1 MSNSNAEEI
10 MRGRVYWFGLGP
22 VALAAL
28 GALSLLCGARSAEA
42 RITSI
47 THTTSQPYG
56 TQSFGSVGQY
66 QELDGTATGE
76 LDPRD
81 PLNAI
86 ITDIDL
92 ASIVHGKVQ
101 YSFTFS
107 ILEPVDL
114 SKSNHTLLYD
124 IVNRGNK
131 VITGWNSVVPSPAP
145 AYGDGFLENE
155 GYILV
160 WSGWEG
166 DLLTAPG
173 RIQLYPPL
181 AKNRDGSSIT
191 GQIVTEYDLSTPA
204 SFVPLGGGPF
214 AGSNGRDYAPVSL
227 DNNNPPA
234 TLTERVHQT
243 DPKMP
248 IPNSQW
254 NFALCTSA
262 QLAVLPPDPP
272 QYCVNML
279 NGGMFDTNHIYEL
292 TYTAKDPLVQGIGLA
307 AMRDFVSF
315 LRYGSSQVTNPL
327 QGAVKYALMHG
338 TSQSGRMART
348 FLDLGFNEDEQHR
361 KVVDGLNPHIGS
373 VRIEINTRFAQT
385 IRGPGLQHE
394 EKITTADAD
403 APFSYGDSFDPV
415 SGTRGGLRDRCRQSN
430 TCPKIFH
437 TNTDTEYWQGGMAL
451 DTTDAKGHDLVIPD
465 DVRIYH
471 FASTQ
476 HGGFSPVAAIPTS
489 TGICEYLPNVNPY
502 VYQQRALLVALQR
515 WVAKGTNPP
524 ASRYAR
530 ISDGTLLP
538 PASVGFP
545 DMVFPT
551 GIAAYPTV
559 VFTGLYNT
567 RNLTFWG
574 PKFDAD
580 DESGVLTEPPVV
592 TDLAYNI
599 LEPAVDADG
608 NDIDGVRSTTLQ
620 APLGTYMGWNYRRA
634 GFGEGDLCDL
644 TGSFIPF
651 AGTQAQR
658 MANNDPRLS
667 LHERYGNNVGYVAA
681 VTAAAN
687 SLVSQ
692 GFLLPGDAASIIN
705 NAKSVTIP

>member
-1 MSNSNAEEI
+1 
-10 MRGRVYWFGLGP
+10 MRGRVYWFSLHP
-22 VALAAL
+22 VGVAAL
-28 GALSLLCGARSAEA
+28 GAVWLLCGATPADA
-42 RITSI
+42 RVTSI
-47 THTTSQPYG
+47 TYTTSQPYG
-56 TQSFGSVGQY
+56 TQVFGSVGQY
-66 QELDGTATGE
+66 QELDGTVTGE
-76 LDPRD
+76 LDPGD

-86 ITDIDL
+86 ITDINL
-92 ASIVHGKVQ
+92 APRSHGKVQ

-114 SKSNHTLLYD
+114 SKSNHTLVYD

-131 VITGWNSVVPSPAP
+131 VITGWNNVVPSPAP
-145 AYGDGFLENE
+145 AYGDGFLESQ

-173 RIQLYPPL
+173 RIQLYPPA
-181 AKNRDGSSIT
+181 AKNHDGSSIT

-204 SFVPLGGGPF
+204 SFVPLGGGPY

-227 DNNNPPA
+227 DNNNPAA
-234 TLTERVHQT
+234 TLTQRVHET
-243 DPKMP
+243 DPKVP

-254 NFALCTSA
+254 NFAPCTSA
-262 QLAVLPPDPP
+262 QLTVLPPDPA
-272 QYCVNML
+272 QVCVNML
-279 NGGMFDTNHIYEL
+279 GGGMFDTNHIYEL
-292 TYTAKDPLVQGIGLA
+292 TYTAQDPLVQGIGLA
-307 AMRDFVSF
+307 AIRDFVSF
-315 LRYGSSQVTNPL
+315 LRYGNSQVTNPL
-327 QGAVKYALMHG
+327 EGAVDYALMHG

-373 VRIEINTRFAQT
+373 VRIEINTRFAQP

-403 APFSYGDSFDPV
+403 APFTYGDSFDPI
-415 SGTRGGLRDRCRQSN
+415 SGTRGGLLDRCGQSD

-437 TNTDTEYWQGGMAL
+437 TNTDVEYWQGGMSL
-451 DTTDAKGHDLVIPD
+451 DTTDAKGHDLAIPGN
-465 DVRIYH
+465 VRIYH
-471 FASTQ
+471 FASAQ
-476 HGGFSPVAAIPTS
+476 HGGFSPVAAIPAS

-502 VYQQRALLVALQR
+502 VYQQRALLVALQQ
-515 WVAKGTNPP
+515 WVANGTNPP

-538 PASVGFP
+538 PTNVGFP

-567 RNLTFWG
+567 RNLLFWG

-580 DESGVLTEPPVV
+580 DESGILTEPPVV

-608 NDIDGVRSTTLQ
+608 NDIDGVRSAILQ
-620 APLGTYMGWNYRRA
+620 APLGTYMGWNYRA
-634 GFGEGDLCDL
+634 ADFGEGDLCDL
-644 TGSFIPF
+644 TGSYIPF
-651 AGTQAQR
+651 AVTKAQR
-658 MANNDPRLS
+658 LANGDPRLS
-667 LHERYGNNVGYVAA
+667 LQERYGNTAGYVSA
-681 VTAAAN
+681 VTAAVN
-687 SLVSQ
+687 TLVSQ
-692 GFLLPGDAASIIN
+692 RLMLDSDAAGAIS
-705 NAKSVTIP
+705 NATAWFTQASGGMLP

>member
-1 MSNSNAEEI
+1 
-10 MRGRVYWFGLGP
+10 MRGRLSNFELGP
-22 VALAAL
+22 VGLVTF
-28 GALSLLCGARSAEA
+28 GALWLFWGATPVDA
-42 RITSI
+42 RITSVSY
-47 THTTSQPYG
+47 TTSQPYG
-56 TQSFGSVGQY
+56 SQSFGSVGQY

-76 LDPRD
+76 LDPGD

-86 ITDIDL
+86 ITDINL
-92 ASIVHGKVQ
+92 APRSHGKVQ

-107 ILEPVDL
+107 ILEPIDL

-131 VITGWNSVVPSPAP
+131 VITGWNNVVPSPAP
-145 AYGDGFLENE
+145 ASGDGFLENR

-166 DLLTAPG
+166 DLLTAPN

-227 DNNNPPA
+227 DNKNPA
-234 TLTERVHQT
+234 TTLTQRVHQT
-243 DPKMP
+243 DPKVP
-248 IPNSQW
+248 IPNNQW
-254 NFALCTSA
+254 NFAPCTSA
-262 QLAVLPPDPP
+262 QLTVLPPDPP
-272 QYCVNML
+272 QICVNML
-279 NGGMFDTNHIYEL
+279 NGGTFDTNHIYEL
-292 TYTAKDPLVQGIGLA
+292 TYTAQDPLVQGIGLA
-307 AMRDFVSF
+307 AIRDFVSF
-315 LRYGSSQVTNPL
+315 LRYGNSQVTNPL
-327 QGAVKYALMHG
+327 EGAVKYALMHG

-361 KVVDGLNPHIGS
+361 KLVDGLNPHIGS
-373 VRIEINTRFAQT
+373 VRIEINTRFAQP

-403 APFSYGDSFDPV
+403 APFAYGDNFDPI
-415 SGTRGGLRDRCRQSN
+415 SGTRGGLLDRCRQSN

-437 TNTDTEYWQGGMAL
+437 TNTDTEYWQGGMSL
-451 DTTDAKGHDLVIPD
+451 DTTDAKGHDLAIPGN
-465 DVRIYH
+465 VRIYH
-471 FASTQ
+471 FASAQ

-489 TGICEYLPNVNPY
+489 TGVCEYLPNVNPY
-502 VYQQRALLVALQR
+502 VYQQRALLVALQQ
-515 WVAKGTNPP
+515 WVANRTNPP

-538 PASVGFP
+538 PANVGFS

-567 RNLTFWG
+567 RNLLFWG

-580 DESGVLTEPPVV
+580 DESGILTEPPVV

-620 APLGTYMGWNYRRA
+620 APLGTYMGWNYRAA

-658 MANNDPRLS
+658 IANGDPRLS
-667 LHERYGNNVGYVAA
+667 LHERYGNNTGYVAA

-687 SLVSQ
+687 NLVSE
-692 GFLLPGDAASIIN
+692 GLLLPDDATSIIN
-705 NAKSVTIP
+705 AAKSVSIP

>member
-1 MSNSNAEEI
+1 
-10 MRGRVYWFGLGP
+10 MRGRLSNFELGP
-22 VALAAL
+22 VGLVTF
-28 GALSLLCGARSAEA
+28 GALWLFWGATPVDA

-47 THTTSQPYG
+47 SYTTSQPYG
-56 TQSFGSVGQY
+56 SQSFGSVGQY

-76 LDPRD
+76 LDPGD

-86 ITDIDL
+86 ITDINL
-92 ASIVHGKVQ
+92 APRSHGKVQ

-131 VITGWNSVVPSPAP
+131 VITGWNNVVPSPAP
-145 AYGDGFLENE
+145 AYGDGFLENR

-166 DLLTAPG
+166 DLLTAPN
-173 RIQLYPPL
+173 RIQLYPPV

-227 DNNNPPA
+227 DNKNPA
-234 TLTERVHQT
+234 TTLTQRVHQT
-243 DPKMP
+243 DPKVP
-248 IPNSQW
+248 IPNNQW
-254 NFALCTSA
+254 NFAPCTSA
-262 QLAVLPPDPP
+262 QLTVLPPDPP
-272 QYCVNML
+272 QICVNML
-279 NGGMFDTNHIYEL
+279 NGGTFDTNHIYEL
-292 TYTAKDPLVQGIGLA
+292 TYTAQDPLVQGIGLA
-307 AMRDFVSF
+307 AIRDFVSF
-315 LRYGSSQVTNPL
+315 LRYGNSQVTNPL
-327 QGAVKYALMHG
+327 EGAVKYALMHG

-361 KVVDGLNPHIGS
+361 KLVDGLNPHIGS
-373 VRIEINTRFAQT
+373 VRIEINTRFAQP

-403 APFSYGDSFDPV
+403 APFAYGDNFDPI
-415 SGTRGGLRDRCRQSN
+415 SGTRGGLLDRCRQSN

-437 TNTDTEYWQGGMAL
+437 TNTDTEYWQGGMSL
-451 DTTDAKGHDLVIPD
+451 DTTDAKGHDLAIPGN
-465 DVRIYH
+465 VRIYH
-471 FASTQ
+471 FASAQ

-489 TGICEYLPNVNPY
+489 TGVCEYLPNVNPY
-502 VYQQRALLVALQR
+502 VYQQRALLVALQQ
-515 WVAKGTNPP
+515 WVANRTNPP

-538 PASVGFP
+538 PANVGFS

-567 RNLTFWG
+567 RNLLFWG

-580 DESGVLTEPPVV
+580 DESGILTEPPVA

-620 APLGTYMGWNYRRA
+620 APLGTYMGWNYRAA

-658 MANNDPRLS
+658 IANGDPRLS
-667 LHERYGNNVGYVAA
+667 LHERYGNNTGYVAA

-687 SLVSQ
+687 NLVSE
-692 GFLLPGDAASIIN
+692 GLLLPDDATSIIN
-705 NAKSVTIP
+705 AAKSVSIP

>member
-1 MSNSNAEEI
+1 
-10 MRGRVYWFGLGP
+10 MRGRRSIFELSP
-22 VALAAL
+22 VGVAAL
-28 GALSLLCGARSAEA
+28 GTLWLLCGPTPADA
-42 RITSI
+42 RITGI
-47 THTTSQPYG
+47 TYTTSQPYG
-56 TQSFGSVGQY
+56 SQSFGSVGQY

-76 LDPRD
+76 LDPGD

-86 ITDIDL
+86 ITDINL
-92 ASIVHGKVQ
+92 APRSHGKVQ

-114 SKSNHTLLYD
+114 SKSNHTLVYD

-131 VITGWNSVVPSPAP
+131 VITGWNNVVPSPAP
-145 AYGDGFLENE
+145 AYGDGFLENQ

-173 RIQLYPPL
+173 RIQLYPPV

-191 GQIVTEYDLSTPA
+191 GQIVAEYDLSTPV

-227 DNNNPPA
+227 DNNNPQ
-234 TLTERVHQT
+234 TILTQRVHQT
-243 DPKMP
+243 DPKVP

-254 NFALCTSA
+254 NFAPCTSA
-262 QLAVLPPDPP
+262 QLTVVPPDPA
-272 QYCVNML
+272 QVCVNML

-292 TYTAKDPLVQGIGLA
+292 TYTAQDPLVQGIGLA
-307 AMRDFVSF
+307 AIRDFVSF
-315 LRYGSSQVTNPL
+315 LRHGSSQVTNPL
-327 QGAVKYALMHG
+327 EGAVDYALMHG

-373 VRIEINTRFAQT
+373 VRIEINTRFAQP

-403 APFSYGDSFDPV
+403 APFTYGDSFDPI
-415 SGTRGGLRDRCRQSN
+415 SGTRGGLLDRCSATN

-437 TNTDTEYWQGGMAL
+437 TNTDTEYWQGGMSL
-451 DTTDAKGHDLVIPD
+451 DTTDAKGHDLAIPGN
-465 DVRIYH
+465 VRIYH

-502 VYQQRALLVALQR
+502 VYQQRALLVALQQ
-515 WVAKGTNPP
+515 WVANGTNPP

-538 PASVGFP
+538 PTNVGLPGYGLPDRHCRLSDCSVYGLVQHAQSALLGAEVRRRRRKR
-545 DMVFPT
+545 DT
-551 GIAAYPTV
+551 DRAA
-559 VFTGLYNT
+559 
-567 RNLTFWG
+567 RRHG
-574 PKFDAD
+574 PRLQH
-580 DESGVLTEPPVV
+580 SG
-592 TDLAYNI
+592 A
-599 LEPAVDADG
+599 G
-608 NDIDGVRSTTLQ
+608 RRRRWQ
-620 APLGTYMGWNYRRA
+620 RYRRGPLDHPA
-634 GFGEGDLCDL
+634 GASRHLYGMELSRGGLWRGRPLRPDRELHSVRGHSGAACGEW
-644 TGSFIPF
+644 
-651 AGTQAQR
+651 
-658 MANNDPRLS
+658 
-667 LHERYGNNVGYVAA
+667 
-681 VTAAAN
+681 
-687 SLVSQ
+687 
-692 GFLLPGDAASIIN
+692 
-705 NAKSVTIP
+705 

>member
-1 MSNSNAEEI
+1 M
-10 MRGRVYWFGLGP
+10 
-22 VALAAL
+22 
-28 GALSLLCGARSAEA
+28 
-42 RITSI
+42 
-47 THTTSQPYG
+47 
-56 TQSFGSVGQY
+56 
-66 QELDGTATGE
+66 
-76 LDPRD
+76 
-81 PLNAI
+81 
-86 ITDIDL
+86 
-92 ASIVHGKVQ
+92 
-101 YSFTFS
+101 
-107 ILEPVDL
+107 
-114 SKSNHTLLYD
+114 
-124 IVNRGNK
+124 
-131 VITGWNSVVPSPAP
+131 
-145 AYGDGFLENE
+145 
-155 GYILV
+155 
-160 WSGWEG
+160 EG

-173 RIQLYPPL
+173 RIQLYPPV

-227 DNNNPPA
+227 DNNNPQA
-234 TLTERVHQT
+234 ILTQRVHQT
-243 DPKMP
+243 DPKVP

-254 NFALCTSA
+254 NFAPCTSA
-262 QLAVLPPDPP
+262 QLTVVPPDPA
-272 QYCVNML
+272 QVCVNML

-292 TYTAKDPLVQGIGLA
+292 TYTAQDPLVQGIGLA
-307 AMRDFVSF
+307 AIRDFVSF
-315 LRYGSSQVTNPL
+315 LRYGGSQAPNPL
-327 QGAVKYALMHG
+327 EGAVDHALMHG

-373 VRIEINTRFAQT
+373 VRIEINTRFAQP
-385 IRGPGLQHE
+385 IRGPGLQHD

-403 APFSYGDSFDPV
+403 APFTYGNSFDPI
-415 SGTRGGLRDRCRQSN
+415 SGTRGGLLDRCKQSN

-437 TNTDTEYWQGGMAL
+437 TNTDTEYWQGGMSL
-451 DTTDAKGHDLVIPD
+451 DTTDAKGHDLAIPGN
-465 DVRIYH
+465 VRIYH
-471 FASTQ
+471 FASAQ
-476 HGGFSPVAAIPTS
+476 HGGFSPVAAVPTS

-502 VYQQRALLVALQR
+502 VYQQRALLVALQQ
-515 WVAKGTNPP
+515 WVVKGTNPP

-538 PASVGFP
+538 PNNVGFP

-567 RNLTFWG
+567 RNLLFWG

-580 DESGVLTEPPVV
+580 DESGILTEPPVV

-620 APLGTYMGWNYRRA
+620 APLGTYMGWNYRAA

-658 MANNDPRLS
+658 MANGDPRAI
-667 LHERYGNNVGYVAA
+667 AA
-681 VTAAAN
+681 RA
-687 SLVSQ
+687 LWQ
-692 GFLLPGDAASIIN
+692 
-705 NAKSVTIP
+705 